1 MQKKLLPALAAPVIG
16 TLVGASLLVGSAFAS
31 SASSA
36 GPAKAGGS
44 EAKRGGTLRINLST
58 TDFEYLDPALAYD
71 AAGWQVLYMTNL
83 MLLNYPDKPAPEG
96 SRLVPD
102 AAAGFPRVS
111 RDGRTYTFT
120 IKSGLRFSDGS
131 AVTAAAFKRAFE
143 RAASQQ
149 QGSPAIAFIHD
160 VVGADE
166 RNEGKAG
173 SVTGISAN
181 GQTLTIRLKRANP
194 TFLAEIAM
202 PFFSAVKPNMAI
214 DSKGLN
220 VYPSAG
226 PYRIASRAIGSQVV
240 LERNRFYKGNR
251 PANAD
256 RIVISTNTDV
266 NQSLLQ
272 VRAGQV
278 DYDQFGLPPTAHDD
292 LSRQYGVKKG
302 GNGRYFVNT
311 GINTTYLALNASRP
325 AFAKVN
331 LRKAVNH
338 AIDRPSMLRVAG
350 KYAGKRTDQ
359 ILPPNL
365 QGFRDAALYPIKG
378 ANPVRGRALAN
389 GAKDDITLL
398 YTTSPTSVARAQILK
413 YNLEQ
418 IGLSVTLKPQ
428 PFAVAIRTA
437 GTRGSDFDMF
447 LIAWFADYPDPFDFI
462 NVLLDGQNIQDAN
475 NSNYSYLNSPKYNK
489 LMTDAAK
496 LSGAARYDAYGRLDV
511 DMMKNAAPWAPLSNG
526 NVREFVSS
534 RVTNYLFHPVY
545 GGAIM
550 NALALR

>member
-1 MQKKLLPALAAPVIG
+1 VIG
-16 TLVGASLLVGSAFAS
+16 AGLLVGAAFGGA
-31 SASSA
+31 AASA
-36 GPAKAGGS
+36 GPERAAGS
-44 EAKRGGTLRINLST
+44 EAKRGGTLRVNLST

-71 AAGWQVLYMTNL
+71 APGWQVLYMTNL

-120 IKSGLRFSDGS
+120 IRNGLRFSDGS

-143 RAASQQ
+143 RAASPEQA
-149 QGSPAIAFIHD
+149 SPAIAFIHD

-166 RNEGKAG
+166 RNAGRAG
-173 SVTGISAN
+173 SVTGVTAR
-181 GQTLTIRLKRANP
+181 GQVLTIRLKRANP

-202 PFFSAVKPNMAI
+202 PFFAAVKPDMAI
-214 DSKGLN
+214 DARGIS
-220 VYPSAG
+220 VYPSGG
-226 PYRIASRAIGSQVV
+226 PYRIVSRQIGSQVV
-240 LERNRFYKGNR
+240 LERNRFYRGNR
-251 PANAD
+251 PANPD
-256 RIVISTNTDV
+256 RIVITTNTDI

-278 DYDQFGLPPTAHDD
+278 DYDQSGLPPTAHDD
-292 LSRQYGVKKG
+292 VSRQFGVRKS

-311 GINTTYLALNASRP
+311 GINTTYLALNTSRP
-325 AFAKVN
+325 ALRKVN
-331 LRKAVNH
+331 LRKAVNW
-338 AIDRPSMLRVAG
+338 AIDRPALLRVAG

-359 ILPPNL
+359 ILPPNMF
-365 QGFRDAALYPIKG
+365 GFREANIYPIKG
-378 ANPVRGRALAN
+378 ANVARGRQLVA
-389 GAKDDITLL
+389 GARDNITILH
-398 YTTSPTSVARAQILK
+398 TTTPTSVARAQILK

-418 IGLSVTLKPQ
+418 IGLGVTLKPQ

-437 GTRGSDFDMF
+437 GTKGSDFDIF

-475 NSNYSYLNSPKYNK
+475 NSNYSYFNSPKYNK
-489 LMTDAAK
+489 LMSDAAR
-496 LSGAARYDAYGRLDV
+496 LSGQARYTAYGNLDV

-526 NVREFVSS
+526 NVREFVSN

-550 NALALR
+550 NALAMR

>member
-1 MQKKLLPALAAPVIG
+1 MQTKLVTSIAAAVIG
-16 TLVGASLLVGSAFAS
+16 AGLLVGASFAS
-31 SASSA
+31 SAASA
-36 GPAKAGGS
+36 GPAEASGG
-44 EAKRGGTLRINLST
+44 EAKRGGTLRVNLST
-58 TDFEYLDPALAYD
+58 TDFEYLDPALSYEAP
-71 AAGWQVLYMTNL
+71 GWQVLYMTNL

-102 AAAGFPRVS
+102 AAVGFPRIS

-120 IKSGLRFSDGS
+120 IRNGLRFSDGS

-143 RAASQQ
+143 RAASPEQA
-149 QGSPAIAFIHD
+149 SPAIAFLHD

-166 RNEGKAG
+166 RNAGKASSLTG
-173 SVTGISAN
+173 VTAR
-181 GQTLTIRLKRANP
+181 GQVLTIRLKRANP

-202 PFFSAVKPNMAI
+202 PFFAAVKPSMAI
-214 DSKGLN
+214 DAKGIS

-226 PYRIASRAIGSQVV
+226 PYRIVSRQVGSQVV
-240 LERNRFYKGNR
+240 LERNRFYRGNR

-256 RIVISTNTDV
+256 RIVITTNTDV

-292 LSRQYGVKKG
+292 ISRQFGVRKS

-311 GINTTYLALNASRP
+311 GINTTYLALNTSRP
-325 AFAKVN
+325 ALAKVN
-331 LRKAVNH
+331 LRKAINH
-338 AIDRPSMLRVAG
+338 AIDRPALLRVAG

-359 ILPPNL
+359 ILPPNM
-365 QGFRDAALYPIKG
+365 QGFREADIYPIKG

-389 GAKDDITLL
+389 GAKDDITIL

-418 IGLSVTLKPQ
+418 IGLNVTLKVQ

-437 GTRGSDFDMF
+437 GTKGSDFDMF

-475 NSNYSYLNSPKYNK
+475 NSNYSYFNSPRYNK
-489 LMTDAAK
+489 LMTDASK
-496 LSGAARYDAYGRLDV
+496 LSGAARYAAYGNLDV
-511 DMMKNAAPWAPLSNG
+511 DLMKNAAPWAPLSNG
-526 NVREFVSS
+526 NVREFISS

-550 NALALR
+550 NALAMK

>member
-1 MQKKLLPALAAPVIG
+1 VIG

-166 RNEGKAG
+166 RNEGKTG

>member
-1 MQKKLLPALAAPVIG
+1 MQKKLLPALAAPVIA

-359 ILPPNL
+359 ILPPNM

>member
-1 MQKKLLPALAAPVIG
+1 MQTKLVTSIAAAVIG
-16 TLVGASLLVGSAFAS
+16 AGLLVGASFAS
-31 SASSA
+31 SAANA
-36 GPAKAGGS
+36 GPAEARSG

-58 TDFEYLDPALAYD
+58 TDYEYLDPALSYEAP
-71 AAGWQVLYMTNL
+71 GWQVLYMTNL

-96 SRLVPD
+96 SRLVPE

-120 IKSGLRFSDGS
+120 IRNGLRFSDGS
-131 AVTAAAFKRAFE
+131 QVTAAAFKRAFE
-143 RAASQQ
+143 RAASPEQA
-149 QGSPAIAFIHD
+149 SPAIAFLHD

-166 RNEGKAG
+166 RNAGKAS
-173 SVTGISAN
+173 SVSGVSAR
-181 GQTLTIRLKRANP
+181 GQVLTIRLKRANA

-202 PFFSAVKPNMAI
+202 PFFSAVKPSMAI
-214 DSKGLN
+214 DPKGIS

-226 PYRIASRAIGSQVV
+226 PYRIASRQPGSQVV
-240 LERNRFYKGNR
+240 LERNRFYRGNR

-256 RIVISTNTDV
+256 RIVITTNTDV

-292 LSRQYGVKKG
+292 ISRQFGVKKG
-302 GNGRYFVNT
+302 GTGRYFVNT
-311 GINTTYLALNASRP
+311 GINTTYLALNTSRP
-325 AFAKVN
+325 ALGKVN
-331 LRKAVNH
+331 LRKAINH
-338 AIDRPSMLRVAG
+338 AIDRPALLRVAG

-359 ILPPNL
+359 ILPPNM
-365 QGFRDAALYPIKG
+365 QGYREASLYPIKG
-378 ANPVRGRALAN
+378 ANPSRGRTLAN
-389 GAKDDITLL
+389 GAKDDITIL
-398 YTTSPTSVARAQILK
+398 YTTSPISVARAQILK

-428 PFAVAIRTA
+428 PFAVALRTA
-437 GTRGSDFDMF
+437 GTKGSDFDMF

-475 NSNYSYLNSPKYNK
+475 NSNYSYFNSAKYNK
-489 LMTDAAK
+489 AMADAAK
-496 LSGAARYDAYGRLDV
+496 LSGGARYDAYGKLDV
-511 DMMKNAAPWAPLSNG
+511 DMMRDAAPWAPLSNG
-526 NVREFVSS
+526 NVREFISA

-550 NALALR
+550 NALAMK

>member
-166 RNEGKAG
+166 RNEGKTG

>member
-1 MQKKLLPALAAPVIG
+1 MQKKLMPTLAAAVVG
-16 TLVGASLLVGSAFAS
+16 AGLLVGAAFAG
-31 SASSA
+31 SA
-36 GPAKAGGS
+36 GPAGAGGS

-58 TDFEYLDPALAYD
+58 TDYEYLDPALSYD

-102 AAAGFPRVS
+102 AAVGFPRVS

-120 IKSGLRFSDGS
+120 IKPGLRFSDGS

-149 QGSPAIAFIHD
+149 QASPAIAFIHD

-166 RNEGKAG
+166 RNEGKAA
-173 SVTGISAN
+173 SVAGVVAN
-181 GQTLTIRLKRANP
+181 GRTLTIRLKQANP

-202 PFFSAVKPNMAI
+202 PFFAAVKPSMAI
-214 DSKGLN
+214 DPKGIS

-226 PYRIASRAIGSQVV
+226 PYRIASRAVGSQVV

-256 RIVISTNTDV
+256 RVVVTTNTDV

-272 VRAGQV
+272 VRAGQI
-278 DYDQFGLPPTAHDD
+278 DYDQYGLPPTAHDD
-292 LSRQYGVKKG
+292 LSSQFGVRKG

-311 GINTTYLALNASRP
+311 GINTTYLALNTSRP
-325 AFAKVN
+325 AFRKVN

-359 ILPPNL
+359 ILPPNM
-365 QGFRDAALYPIKG
+365 QGFRDAKLYPIKG
-378 ANPVRGRALAN
+378 ADPVRGRSLAN

-398 YTTSPTSVARAQILK
+398 YTTSPVSVARAQILK

-428 PFAVAIRTA
+428 PFAVALRTA
-437 GTRGSDFDMF
+437 GTRGSEFDMF
-447 LIAWFADYPDPFDFI
+447 LIAWFADYPDPFDFV
-462 NVLLDGQNIQDAN
+462 NVLLDGQNIQAAN
-475 NSNYSYLNSPKYNK
+475 NSNYSYLNSAKYNK
-489 LMTDAAK
+489 LMTDASK
-496 LSGAARYDAYGRLDV
+496 LSGAARYDAYGKLDV
-511 DMMKNAAPWAPLSNG
+511 DMMRNAAPWAPLSNG
-526 NVREFVSS
+526 NVRELISA

-550 NALALR
+550 NALAIK

>member
-1 MQKKLLPALAAPVIG
+1 MQKKLLPALAAPVIA

-166 RNEGKAG
+166 RNEGKTG

-256 RIVISTNTDV
+256 RILISTNTDV

>member
-1 MQKKLLPALAAPVIG
+1 MQTKLVTSIAAAVIG
-16 TLVGASLLVGSAFAS
+16 AGLLVGASFAS
-31 SASSA
+31 PAASNA
-36 GPAKAGGS
+36 PAKAGGG
-44 EAKRGGTLRINLST
+44 EAKRGGTLRVNLST
-58 TDFEYLDPALAYD
+58 TDYEYLDPALSYEAP
-71 AAGWQVLYMTNL
+71 GWQVLYMTNL

-96 SRLVPD
+96 SRLVPE

-111 RDGRTYTFT
+111 RDGRTYTFR
-120 IKSGLRFSDGS
+120 IRDGLRFSDGS
-131 AVTAAAFKRAFE
+131 QVTAAAFKRAFE
-143 RAASQQ
+143 RAASPEQA
-149 QGSPAIAFIHD
+149 SPAIAFLHD

-166 RNEGKAG
+166 RNAGKAS
-173 SVTGISAN
+173 SVSGVVAR
-181 GQTLTIRLKRANP
+181 GQELVIRLERANA

-202 PFFSAVKPNMAI
+202 PFFAAVKPSMAI
-214 DSKGLN
+214 DAKGIS

-226 PYRIASRAIGSQVV
+226 PYRIVSRQAGSQVV
-240 LERNRFYKGNR
+240 LERNRFYRGSR

-256 RIVISTNTDV
+256 RIVITTNTDV

-292 LSRQYGVKKG
+292 ISRQFGVRKG

-311 GINTTYLALNASRP
+311 GINTTYLALNTSRP
-325 AFAKVN
+325 ALGKIN
-331 LRKAVNH
+331 LRKAINH
-338 AIDRPSMLRVAG
+338 AIDRPALLRVAG

-365 QGFRDAALYPIKG
+365 QGFREANIYPIKG
-378 ANPVRGRALAN
+378 ANPARGRALAN
-389 GAKDDITLL
+389 GARDEVTIL
-398 YTTSPTSVARAQILK
+398 YTTSPISVARAQILK

-418 IGLSVTLKPQ
+418 IGLGVNLKPQ
-428 PFAVAIRTA
+428 PFAVALRTA

-475 NSNYSYLNSPKYNK
+475 NSNYSYFNSPKYNRA
-489 LMTDAAK
+489 MADAAK
-496 LSGAARYDAYGRLDV
+496 LSGAARYDAYGKLDV
-511 DMMKNAAPWAPLSNG
+511 DMMRDAAPWAPLSNG
-526 NVREFVSS
+526 NVREFISS

-550 NALALR
+550 NALAMRS

>member
-1 MQKKLLPALAAPVIG
+1 MQTKLVTSIAATVIG
-16 TLVGASLLVGSAFAS
+16 AGLLVGAAFAS
-31 SASSA
+31 SAAGA
-36 GPAKAGGS
+36 GPDRADGS
-44 EAKRGGTLRINLST
+44 EAKRGGTLRVNLST
-58 TDFEYLDPALAYD
+58 TDFEYLDPALSYD
-71 AAGWQVLYMTNL
+71 APGWQVLYMTNL

-120 IKSGLRFSDGS
+120 LKRGLRFSDGS

-143 RAASQQ
+143 RAASPEQA
-149 QGSPAIAFIHD
+149 SPAIAFIHD

-166 RNEGKAG
+166 RNAG
-173 SVTGISAN
+173 RARSVAGVQAS
-181 GQTLTIRLKRANP
+181 GLTLTIRLKRANP

-202 PFFSAVKPNMAI
+202 PFFSAVKPSMAV
-214 DSKGLN
+214 DPRGAS
-220 VYPSAG
+220 VYPSGG
-226 PYRIASRAIGSQVV
+226 PYKIVSRQVGSQVV
-240 LERNRFYKGNR
+240 LERNTFYRGNR
-251 PANAD
+251 PANPD
-256 RIVISTNTDV
+256 RIVITTNTDV

-292 LSRQYGVKKG
+292 ISRQFGVRKT

-311 GINTTYLALNASRP
+311 GINTTYLALNTSRP
-325 AFAKVN
+325 ALRKVN
-331 LRKAVNH
+331 LRKAINW
-338 AIDRPSMLRVAG
+338 AIDRPALLRVAG

-365 QGFRDAALYPIKG
+365 LGFQEANIYPIKG
-378 ANPVRGRALAN
+378 ANVARGRQLAA
-389 GAKDDITLL
+389 GARDNITIL
-398 YTTSPTSVARAQILK
+398 YTTSPVSVARAQILK

-418 IGLSVTLKPQ
+418 IGLGVTLKPQ

-437 GTRGSDFDMF
+437 GTKGADFDIF

-475 NSNYSYLNSPKYNK
+475 NSNYSYFSSPKYNR
-489 LMTDAAK
+489 MMVDAAK
-496 LSGAARYDAYGRLDV
+496 LSGQARYRAYGKLDV

-526 NVREFVSS
+526 NVREFISN

-550 NALALR
+550 NALAMR

>member
-1 MQKKLLPALAAPVIG
+1 MQKKLLPALTAMV
-16 TLVGASLLVGSAFAS
+16 VGASLLVGAAFAG

-58 TDFEYLDPALAYD
+58 TDFEYLDPALSYEAP
-71 AAGWQVLYMTNL
+71 GWQVLYMTNL

-120 IKSGLRFSDGS
+120 IRPGLRFSDGS
-131 AVTAAAFKRAFE
+131 AVTAAAFKRGFE
-143 RAASQQ
+143 RAASPE
-149 QGSPAIAFIHD
+149 QGSPAIAFMHD
-160 VVGADE
+160 VVGADA

-173 SVTGISAN
+173 SVSGVTAR
-181 GQTLTIRLKRANP
+181 GQTLTIRLVRANP

-202 PFFSAVKPNMAI
+202 PFFAAVKPSMAI
-214 DSKGLN
+214 DRQGIS

-226 PYRIASRAIGSQVV
+226 PYRIASRAVGSQVV
-240 LERNRFYKGNR
+240 LERNRFYRGNR

-256 RIVISTNTDV
+256 RIVISTNTDI

-278 DYDQFGLPPTAHDD
+278 DYDQTGLPPTAHDD
-292 LSRQYGVKKG
+292 LSRQHGVRKG
-302 GNGRYFVNT
+302 GTGRYFVNT

-325 AFAKVN
+325 ALGKVN

-338 AIDRPSMLRVAG
+338 AIDRPSLLRVAG

-359 ILPPNL
+359 ILPPNM
-365 QGFRDAALYPIKG
+365 QGFRDAPLYPIKG

-389 GAKDDITLL
+389 GARDEITLL
-398 YTTSPTSVARAQILK
+398 FTTTPTSVARAQILK

-462 NVLLDGQNIQDAN
+462 NVLLDGQNIQESN

-489 LMTDAAK
+489 LMADAAK
-496 LSGAARYDAYGRLDV
+496 LSGAARYDAYGKLDV

-526 NVREFVSS
+526 NVREFISS

-550 NALALR
+550 NALAIK

>member
-1 MQKKLLPALAAPVIG
+1 MQTKLLPTLAAAVIG
-16 TLVGASLLVGSAFAS
+16 AGLLVGAAFAG
-31 SASSA
+31 SA
-36 GPAKAGGS
+36 GPAAQSSG

-58 TDFEYLDPALAYD
+58 TDYEYLDPALSYD

-102 AAAGFPRVS
+102 AAVGFPRVS

-149 QGSPAIAFIHD
+149 QASPAIAFIHD

-166 RNEGKAG
+166 RNEGKAS
-173 SVTGISAN
+173 SVTGVVAN

-202 PFFSAVKPNMAI
+202 PFFAAVKPSMAI
-214 DSKGLN
+214 DSKGIS

-226 PYRIASRAIGSQVV
+226 PYRIASREIGSQVV

-256 RIVISTNTDV
+256 RIVVTTNTDV

-292 LSRQYGVKKG
+292 LSRQFGVRKS

-311 GINTTYLALNASRP
+311 GINTTYLALNTSRP
-325 AFAKVN
+325 ALGKVN
-331 LRKAVNH
+331 LRKAINH
-338 AIDRPSMLRVAG
+338 AIDRPALLRVAG

-359 ILPPNL
+359 ILPPNM
-365 QGFRDAALYPIKG
+365 QGFRDAKLYPIKG
-378 ANPVRGRALAN
+378 ADPVRGRALAN
-389 GAKDDITLL
+389 GAKDDITIL

-418 IGLSVTLKPQ
+418 IGLSVTLKVQ

-462 NVLLDGQNIQDAN
+462 NVLLDGQNIQAAN
-475 NSNYSYLNSPKYNK
+475 NSNYSYLNSPRYNK

-496 LSGAARYDAYGRLDV
+496 LSGAARYEAYGRLDV

-526 NVREFVSS
+526 NVREFTSS

-550 NALALR
+550 NALAIK

>member
-1 MQKKLLPALAAPVIG
+1 MQRKLVPALAAAA
-16 TLVGASLLVGSAFAS
+16 VGAGLLLAAGLAGSAQ
-31 SASSA
+31 SAV
-36 GPAKAGGS
+36 PAKAGGA
-44 EAKRGGTLRINLST
+44 EAQRGGTLRINLST

-71 AAGWQVLYMTNL
+71 APGWQVLYMTNL

-96 SRLVPD
+96 SRLIPD
-102 AAAGFPRVS
+102 AAAGFPRIS
-111 RDGRTYTFT
+111 RDGKTYTFT
-120 IKSGLRFSDGS
+120 IKPGLRFSDGS
-131 AVTAAAFKRAFE
+131 PVTAAAFKRAFE
-143 RAASQQ
+143 RAANPQQ
-149 QGSPAIAFIHD
+149 ASPATAFIHD
-160 VVGADE
+160 VVGADV
-166 RNEGKAG
+166 RSEGKAG
-173 SVTGISAN
+173 SVSGVVAQ
-181 GQTLTIRLKRANP
+181 GQKLTIRLVQANP

-202 PFFSAVKPNMAI
+202 PFFAAVKPEMAI
-214 DSKGLN
+214 DNHGLN

-226 PYRIASRAIGSQVV
+226 PYRIASRAVGSQVV
-240 LERNRFYKGNR
+240 LERNRFYRGTR

-256 RIVISTNTDV
+256 RIVITTNTDV

-272 VRAGQV
+272 VRAGQI

-292 LSRQYGVKKG
+292 LSRQYGLHKG
-302 GNGRYFVNT
+302 GTGRYFVNT

-359 ILPPNL
+359 ILPPNM
-365 QGFRDAALYPIKG
+365 QGFRDAKLYPIKG
-378 ANPVRGRALAN
+378 ADPVRGRAVAG
-389 GAKDDITLL
+389 GAKDDVTLL
-398 YTTSPTSVARAQILK
+398 YTTSPVSVARAQILK

-437 GTRGSDFDMF
+437 GTKGSDFDMF

-462 NVLLDGQNIQDAN
+462 NVLLDGNNIQAAN
-475 NSNYSYLNSPKYNK
+475 NSNYSYLNSARYNK
-489 LMTDAAK
+489 AMGDAAK
-496 LSGAARYDAYGRLDV
+496 LSGQARYDAYGKLDV

-526 NVREFVSS
+526 NVREFISG

-550 NALALR
+550 NALAIK